1 MGNNRWHMRQHDI
14 AWKFTHKIQKNI
26 TTQRI
31 FLIDKMVDRL
41 LAFNIYHGATDII
54 FKTLLIVYLTVF
66 KTRRHK
72 FNNIT
77 INES

>member
-1 MGNNRWHMRQHDI
+1 MLTISSNAKGRSKQ
-14 AWKFTHKIQKNI
+14 QS
-26 TTQRI
+26 

-54 FKTLLIVYLTVF
+54 FKTLLLVYLTVF